1 MAAIFLLIQTFGWWI
16 NAVWLYY
23 YIANYSFCV
32 IIFVLFVKNK
42 GFNPSEFSV
51 FHLIHMFHFF
61 PKHST
66 FFFKKL
72 CLETVKSSVLIGI
85 QFNDFYQKRIF
96 VQNLKFVDSNEY
108 IHGNTR
114 YTISDINYR
123 CSSYIPRKMRDSDST
138 VLRQNGYL
146 GPL

>member
-1 MAAIFLLIQTFGWWI
+1 
-16 NAVWLYY
+16 
-23 YIANYSFCV
+23 
-32 IIFVLFVKNK
+32 VLFVKNK
-42 GFNPSEFSV
+42 GFNPYEFSV
-51 FHLIHMFHFF
+51 FHLIHMFNFF
-61 PKHST
+61 PKPSIPNN

-72 CLETVKSSVLIGI
+72 CLVTVKSSVLIGI

-108 IHGNTR
+108 THGNTR